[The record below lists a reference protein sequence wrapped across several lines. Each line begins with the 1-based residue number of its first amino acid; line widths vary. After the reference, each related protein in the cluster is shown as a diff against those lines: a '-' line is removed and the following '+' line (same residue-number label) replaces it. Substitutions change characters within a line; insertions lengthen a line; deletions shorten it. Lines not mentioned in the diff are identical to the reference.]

1 MLDVCLL
8 ERPQNSSIPSKSLA
22 LTYVR
27 TGHSPTLEG
36 ASAAACLGSPW
47 RGCLCNHSLTQHV
60 IGIVIVSVAV
70 FAAITSATL
79 LSWLLMPC
87 HRRMLYRYHDR
98 AVVNVAL
105 VPCLACGRI
114 DCMYLLVPAWPCLA
128 LLAYALTAL
137 TSCRARFYSLGKAQL
152 RMLIHGTW
160 AMNGLRP

>member
-1 MLDVCLL
+1 MFVGTATKFEHTIQEPRIDL
-8 ERPQNSSIPSKSLA
+8 RA
-22 LTYVR
+22 HR
-27 TGHSPTLEG
+27 TFAHAGG
-36 ASAAACLGSPW
+36 GLGSSVPGQPVA
-47 RGCLCNHSLTQHV
+47 RLPVQSLTQHV